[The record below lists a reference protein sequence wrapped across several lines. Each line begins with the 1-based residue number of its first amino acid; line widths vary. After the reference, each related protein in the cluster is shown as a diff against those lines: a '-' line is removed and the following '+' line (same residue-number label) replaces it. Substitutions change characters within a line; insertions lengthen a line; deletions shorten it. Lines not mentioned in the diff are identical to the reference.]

1 MLACLLRY
9 AWWRVISCTWTE
21 AWTSVSLC
29 LTRASALGRDTE
41 SWHFTPQES
50 TVCILG
56 LRTASR
62 RKHPYRRD
70 SKVARLPILL
80 LRTAKSRGEIIVV
93 VDLEHVWKSES
104 VCLSCEEVWEE
115 TCFPVLHLPYTGQC
129 VDIHPENVTM
139 RCTPEQRADGEKAWA
154 VDMHSTMPWS
164 HLRSHLALWAPNSP
178 LVHGQ
183 HTHHLWTRTPSCACL
198 NVEHAHVGL
207 DNYFETNFTLIKVSF
222 Y

>member
-21 AWTSVSLC
+21 AWTNVSLC

-56 LRTASR
+56 LCTASR
-62 RKHPYRRD
+62 RRPPYRRD

-104 VCLSCEEVWEE
+104 VCLSCEEVWDE
-115 TCFPVLHLPYTGQC
+115 TCFPVLHLSYAGQC

-139 RCTPEQRADGEKAWA
+139 RCTPEQSADGESSLGCGYAFYYA
-154 VDMHSTMPWS
+154 VKPSKITSCSLGSQLTSSSRATHSPFV
-164 HLRSHLALWAPNSP
+164 N
-178 LVHGQ
+178 
-183 HTHHLWTRTPSCACL
+183 
-198 NVEHAHVGL
+198 
-207 DNYFETNFTLIKVSF
+207 
-222 Y
+222 

>member
-1 MLACLLRY
+1 MLACLLQY
-9 AWWRVISCTWTE
+9 AWLRIIRCTWTE
-21 AWTSVSLC
+21 AWTNVSLC
-29 LTRASALGRDTE
+29 LTRASILGRDTE

-50 TVCILG
+50 TVCILS
-56 LRTASR
+56 LPTASR

-80 LRTAKSRGEIIVV
+80 LRTAKSRGEIIAV
-93 VDLEHVWKSES
+93 VDLERVWKSES
-104 VCLSCEEVWEE
+104 VCPSCEEVWEE

-139 RCTPEQRADGEKAWA
+139 RCTPEQRADGENSLGCGYAFYYAVKPSKITSAPWA
-154 VDMHSTMPWS
+154 H
-164 HLRSHLALWAPNSP
+164 NSP
-178 LVHGQ
+178 LAHGQ
-183 HTHHLWTRTPSCACL
+183 HIHQLWTRTPSCACL